1 MPNRSVPGEPETC
14 RRGDR
19 SPRWRHLRAASR
31 SAVRPRSSA
40 RDGARRGHDVLYV
53 APPFAG
59 DAERSRGAQQVAAS
73 CAEHQGDL
81 TTGHRV
87 EGRSGAAPLP
97 SVLCGVERPGEV
109 VAAPAHTRAWG
120 GPRGSRAGAA
130 ARCHTG
136 LWSPRGEQG
145 DRTPAEP
152 DMTHTVNRM
161 YENAGVSFRIRYRH
175 GRIPAPSDARVGKRG
190 LMLTSVSADETA
202 CRPEWIDGPLACVRG
217 SRRWR

>member
-1 MPNRSVPGEPETC
+1 MSST
-14 RRGDR
+14 
-19 SPRWRHLRAASR
+19 SRHHSLATQN
-31 SAVRPRSSA
+31 
-40 RDGARRGHDVLYV
+40 G
-53 APPFAG
+53 
-59 DAERSRGAQQVAAS
+59 
-73 CAEHQGDL
+73 
-81 TTGHRV
+81 
-87 EGRSGAAPLP
+87 GAAPSRSPPAVQSTRVTSRPGIASKVGAGPLRCHLFYAA
-97 SVLCGVERPGEV
+97 SSAPGEV